1 MWELPLAVISPYSF
15 HILGKAGPSMQQ
27 DFYSVEHLAAQLLSS
42 AFVNLNN
49 IPDYRLRPM
58 LHILSKV
65 PREPRGPQERRRERL
80 SDAEEAELGG
90 VG

>member
-1 MWELPLAVISPYSF
+1 MRSAVTRVVFVVARDIPSSF

-27 DFYSVEHLAAQLLSS
+27 DFYTVEHLATQLLSS

-65 PREPRGPQERRRERL
+65 PR
-80 SDAEEAELGG
+80 
-90 VG
+90 

>member
-1 MWELPLAVISPYSF
+1 MGLSLHVVCLYSF

-27 DFYSVEHLAAQLLSS
+27 DFYTVEHLATQLLSS

-65 PREPRGPQERRRERL
+65 PRSPKGPKMGDRNSLR
-80 SDAEEAELGG
+80 APEEAELSC
-90 VG
+90 VE

>member
-1 MWELPLAVISPYSF
+1 MARRFPRAVGLAVVDVECVIAYHFPYSF

-27 DFYSVEHLAAQLLSS
+27 DFYSVEHLATQLLSS

-58 LHILSKV
+58 LHILSK
-65 PREPRGPQERRRERL
+65 PLANPE
-80 SDAEEAELGG
+80 D
-90 VG
+90 